1 MSTRLLSV
9 LIATFTLLSARPA
22 LAAVAHDAVVRSGF
36 IYDTGPY
43 PQVHASTLVETSGGE
58 LLAAWFGGTA
68 ESNPD
73 VCIWLS
79 RFENGRWTP
88 SVRVADG
95 IQHVGKRYPTWNPV
109 LFQPASGPLMLFYK
123 VGPTPETWWGMLITS
138 ADGGRTWSE
147 PQRLPEDVLGPIKNK
162 PVQLADGSI
171 VAASSTENAQTK
183 AWLTHLEITRD
194 LGQSWEIVGPIH
206 TAAEFNA
213 IQGSLL
219 TYPDGRLQLLCRTKE
234 MVLATSWSPDGGRT
248 WSPMVSSGLFNPNSG
263 SDAVTL
269 RDGRQVLIYNLRD
282 RAGGAPRNPKSNAL
296 GGAFVS
302 LEDANE
308 DWGVRWPLNLSVSKD
323 AVTWRML
330 VTLEDEP
337 RQHGYA
343 YPAVIQT
350 RDGLVHISY
359 TWNREK
365 IKHVVVD
372 PSRL

>member
-1 MSTRLLSV
+1 MP
-9 LIATFTLLSARPA
+9 TLLLAILMVSFAVLTARPA
-22 LAAVAHDAVVRSGF
+22 LAATAHDAVVRAGF
-36 IYDTGPY
+36 IYDTGAY

-79 RFENGRWTP
+79 RFEEGRWTP
-88 SVRVADG
+88 GLRVADG
-95 IQHVGKRYPTWNPV
+95 VQHAGKRYPTWNPV
-109 LFQPASGPLMLFYK
+109 LFQPANGPLMLFYK
-123 VGPTPETWWGMLITS
+123 VGPTPETWWGMLATS
-138 ADGGRTWSE
+138 SDGGRTWSA

-171 VAASSTENAQTK
+171 VAPSSTENAQTK
-183 AWLTHLEITRD
+183 AWLTHIEITRD
-194 LGQSWEIVGPIH
+194 LGRTWEIVGPIH

-234 MVLATSWSPDGGRT
+234 KVLATSWSADGGRT
-248 WSPMVSSGLFNPNSG
+248 WSRMASSGLFNPNSG

-269 RDGRQVLIYNLRD
+269 RDGRQVLIYNLRE

-308 DWGVRWPLNLSVSKD
+308 DWGVRWPLNFSVSKD
-323 AVTWRML
+323 GVSWQM
-330 VTLEDEP
+330 VITLEDEP
-337 RQHGYA
+337 RRHGYA

-350 RDGLVHISY
+350 RDGLIHISY

-365 IKHVVVD
+365 IKHVIVD